1 MTQLKPFRETMT
13 EIGNVFGFH
22 DIQLDELEKYYKLEQ
37 QPDMNPFDKKRINT
51 ILFLKNYSDET
62 EIMLH
67 FVKLYIRSIHAVN
80 DCANVGFIMNNV
92 PYITVYS
99 SFEKLVEYLV
109 NCYQSHKDDTY
120 SFILHFKSIE
130 LVELI

>member
-13 EIGNVFGFH
+13 EIGNAFGFQ
-22 DIQLDELEKYYKLEQ
+22 DIQLDELEKYYKLELQ
-37 QPDMNPFDKKRINT
+37 DINPFDKKRINV

-62 EIMLH
+62 EIMFH
-67 FVKLYIRSIHAVN
+67 FVKLYIRFIHAVN
-80 DCANVGFIMNNV
+80 DCTNVGFIMNNV

-99 SFEKLVEYLV
+99 SFEKFIEYLV
-109 NCYQSHKDDTY
+109 NCYESHKDDTY
-120 SFILHFKSIE
+120 SFVLQFQSIE